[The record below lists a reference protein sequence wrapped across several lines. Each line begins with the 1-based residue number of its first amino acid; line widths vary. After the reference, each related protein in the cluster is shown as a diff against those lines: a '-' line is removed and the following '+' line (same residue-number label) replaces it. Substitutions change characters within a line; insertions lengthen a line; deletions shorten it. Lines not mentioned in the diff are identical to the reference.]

1 MRRRASRLAAL
12 AMALAAAWS
21 PANGAGR
28 SAQIDWQRDLAT
40 ARTLAATRER
50 PLLVAINVDGES
62 SSERIVVERYRDPD
76 FVAATRGFVCVL
88 GSPVRHNPRDAD
100 EHGRRIAC
108 PRFGQV
114 TCGEHIA
121 LEPAIF
127 DAFLAEPRVSP
138 RHALVDPNGDKRF
151 DLYYL
156 FDMRELDRALA
167 EAARGLEPWPELV
180 VDSAALARGEL
191 VAWRTLANERSARAN
206 AQALLAFDALAD
218 ESNLRAALRAIAE
231 SNPDLALEACVSAIG
246 RPDASRVLL
255 AEAFRRARE
264 SQRLPE
270 LCAFGRWLRSSSPV
284 RPLADG
290 RLAHAPELA
299 LPASESQLALDE
311 LLARQWADD
320 EAGRA
325 WILGILAFG
334 SAPRRAVVE
343 RGLSQAIGEE
353 RLAELLEAVRSE
365 GGPVD
370 LHGALQVSRLWACMD
385 LPPIEMDTKPAV
397 ADPERE
403 LAEAETQLEAAA
415 DDPRAMARLAAACLA
430 LARQRIAAAQAG
442 ADLLLRDARSW
453 HERALAAG
461 ADPAGLSAERARVAY
476 WLGEHAEQ
484 ERIATEALRAR
495 VPADSSRAARLRSW
509 LSADRAAFVLAA
521 EDPAFAE
528 DARWL
533 VDAGLRVAAAAPP
546 IGSEAF
552 ATLDPRAEVAR
563 IVRTVRAAA
572 AVACSSRAG
581 EADWL
586 ALASAAR
593 IWSGV
598 ATEGEVLEAAVA
610 RLPGSNALRAALHDA
625 GWRLGR
631 VEWAVAV
638 ARRVASLH
646 PPTGAADDGIGA
658 WYLGSAELYHAEVLR
673 RRLQIDESLAAA
685 SRAARAFEAAEEHA
699 WLADSARAWRARC
712 HLARAHALLLRRAET
727 EAADE
732 LVVAASIDA
741 GRVVG
746 GIRGTRDGLDRDLPD
761 AIDGVFE
768 WRLGRASRVDGP
780 RLAAALDAALADDGA
795 ASQVLSMVADAL
807 LREGLRDDGR
817 EGVAARFEHLVR
829 EEDDPRTYWETR
841 LGRLPTP
848 AGDAL
853 LEKAVAVARLA
864 LRRAPASEVAR
875 RQLAQTLSVAA
886 QREWSRGAVQAAL
899 PRLAE
904 AASLVGLPA
913 EQLDAASG
921 RALLHTLRSDLGPAR
936 PMPRPG
942 R

>member
-1 MRRRASRLAAL
+1 MRFDSVVFLAFFVVAWAVWRLLPLRAAKF
-12 AMALAAAWS
+12 
-21 PANGAGR
+21 G
-28 SAQIDWQRDLAT
+28 
-40 ARTLAATRER
+40 TLASSLVFYGWWRWEY
-50 PLLVAINVDGES
+50 LLLIAFSAAID
-62 SSERIVVERYRDPD
+62 YW
-76 FVAATRGFVCVL
+76 AAK
-88 GSPVRHNPRDAD
+88 
-100 EHGRRIAC
+100 RIAAS
-108 PRFGQV
+108 
-114 TCGEHIA
+114 E
-121 LEPAIF
+121 
-127 DAFLAEPRVSP
+127 
-138 RHALVDPNGDKRF
+138 DK
-151 DLYYL
+151 
-156 FDMRELDRALA
+156 
-167 EAARGLEPWPELV
+167 AARLRWLLLSLV
-180 VDSAALARGEL
+180 SNLG
-191 VAWRTLANERSARAN
+191 
-206 AQALLAFDALAD
+206 LLAFFKYTPLFVRTVLMLDAPPAPAPAWVD
-218 ESNLRAALRAIAE
+218 EWVVPVGISFYTFQTLTYTLDRYAGRVPPAR
-231 SNPDLALEACVSAIG
+231 SALEFALFVCYFPQLVAGPI
-246 RPDASRVLL
+246 V
-255 AEAFRRARE
+255 RARE
-264 SQRLPE
+264 LLPQLEHRPEPSVGDVGAGLMRLLIGVTKKALIADP
-270 LCAFGRWLRSSSPV
+270 LR
-284 RPLADG
+284 A
-290 RLAHAPELA
+290 
-299 LPASESQLALDE
+299 
-311 LLARQWADD
+311 
-320 EAGRA
+320 
-325 WILGILAFG
+325 
-334 SAPRRAVVE
+334 AVVE

-385 LPPIEMDTKPAV
+385 LPPIEMGTKPAV

-461 ADPAGLSAERARVAY
+461 ADPAVLSAERARVAY

-646 PPTGAADDGIGA
+646 PPTGAEDDGIGA

-685 SRAARAFEAAEEHA
+685 SRAARAFEAAEAHA

-829 EEDDPRTYWETR
+829 EEDDPSTYWETR